1 MGAARNRDAYHSA
14 SKCIGL
20 VEEVAMSP
28 PGAKGQDADHLSQK
42 SPSTSHP
49 ETASTP
55 DKTSNEDH
63 GREWHRVPSR
73 ASRSAGQAPMDDIR
87 LSTTVSSRTMDTFW
101 FPQLSLGYDDTP
113 RKIRRGFHS
122 DKEMVFLAC
131 CRQYPKAVGWT
142 LLLFLTV
149 VMEAYD
155 KSLVSGFLAFP
166 AFQRKYGQP
175 ESTTGTSVGNG
186 PGAYQIP
193 APWQIALHNAAF
205 TCEIIGLLTHGYITY
220 NIGYR
225 KVMMGSLVWLCLS
238 VFPAFFASNITTL
251 LVSQALCGIPWG
263 VIQTLAATYAA
274 EVVPSGLR
282 PYVLS
287 NINMCW
293 VAGQLLGTGVLRA
306 LVHSDSQ
313 WSYRLPFALQWAW
326 AVPLLIGVYFA
337 PESPW
342 WFIRHERAADARRS
356 LGRLCNRSG
365 SHIDDSI
372 ALMEHINRIEKELNY
387 GGATYSDLFKGVNR
401 RRTEISCVVWMCQAL
416 SGSVLTAFAAYFFE
430 QAGFDPSNSFSL
442 STGMYG
448 MALIAGII
456 SWGLLFK
463 IGRRKLYMFGLAS
476 AVAFL
481 TAGGI
486 VSVVSAGSNGADW
499 ALGALI
505 ILMTFTYDLT
515 LGPVCYVVVAEIPS
529 TRLRVKT
536 VALARVA
543 YNIAMIVNTS
553 LVPNMLNPTAWNI
566 AGKSCFVYVG
576 TAFSCLVWCYFRL
589 PETKGLSYLE
599 LDILFEKKAPARK
612 FSQVQD
618 RLAKSAYLTASH
630 AERLTDA
637 WHGWLAY
644 S

>member
-1 MGAARNRDAYHSA
+1 MLQPGARN
-14 SKCIGL
+14 
-20 VEEVAMSP
+20 
-28 PGAKGQDADHLSQK
+28 QDADHLSQK
-42 SPSTSHP
+42 SPSAFRP
-49 ETASTP
+49 EAASTP
-55 DKTSNEDH
+55 DETSNEGHDH
-63 GREWHRVPSR
+63 EWRGVPAR
-73 ASRSAGQAPMDDIR
+73 ASPRAAQATTGDIR
-87 LSTTVSSRTMDTFW
+87 LCSTISSRTMDTFW

-122 DKEMVFLAC
+122 EKEMVFLAC

-155 KSLVSGFLAFP
+155 KSLISGFLAFP
-166 AFQRKYGQP
+166 AFQRRYGQP
-175 ESTTGTSVGNG
+175 ESTPGTSVGNG
-186 PGAYQIP
+186 SYQIP
-193 APWQIALHNAAF
+193 VPWQIGLHNAAF
-205 TCEIIGLLTHGYITY
+205 ACEIIGLLTHGYITY

-238 VFPAFFASNITTL
+238 VFPAVFCEKYHHSA
-251 LVSQALCGIPWG
+251 GIPWG

-293 VAGQLLGTGVLRA
+293 VTGQLLGTGVLRA
-306 LVHSDSQ
+306 LVYNNSE

-416 SGSVLTAFAAYFFE
+416 SGGVLTAVAAYFFE
-430 QAGFDPSNSFSL
+430 QAGFDPSDSFSL

-463 IGRRKLYMFGLAS
+463 IGRRKLYIFGLAS

-515 LGPVCYVVVAEIPS
+515 IGPVCYVVVAEIPS

-543 YNIAMIVNTS
+543 YNAAMIVNTA
-553 LVPNMLNPTAWNI
+553 LVPKMLNPTAWDI

-576 TAFSCLVWCYFRL
+576 TALCCLVWCYFRL

>member
-1 MGAARNRDAYHSA
+1 MGAA
-14 SKCIGL
+14 CIGL
-20 VEEVAMSP
+20 VKKDPMLQ
-28 PGAKGQDADHLSQK
+28 PGARNQDADHLSQK
-42 SPSTSHP
+42 SPSAFRP
-49 ETASTP
+49 EAASTP
-55 DKTSNEDH
+55 DETSNEGHDH
-63 GREWHRVPSR
+63 EWRGVPAR
-73 ASRSAGQAPMDDIR
+73 ASPRAAQATTGDIR
-87 LSTTVSSRTMDTFW
+87 LCSTISSRTMDTFW

-122 DKEMVFLAC
+122 EKEMVFLAC

-155 KSLVSGFLAFP
+155 KSLISGFLAFP
-166 AFQRKYGQP
+166 AFQRRYGQP
-175 ESTTGTSVGNG
+175 ESTPGTSVGNG
-186 PGAYQIP
+186 SYQIP
-193 APWQIALHNAAF
+193 VPWQIGLHNAAF
-205 TCEIIGLLTHGYITY
+205 ACEIIGLLTHGYITY

-238 VFPAFFASNITTL
+238 VFPAVFARNITTL
-251 LVSQALCGIPWG
+251 LVSQALC
-263 VIQTLAATYAA
+263 A

-293 VAGQLLGTGVLRA
+293 VTGQLLGTGVLRA
-306 LVHSDSQ
+306 LVYNNSE

-416 SGSVLTAFAAYFFE
+416 SGGVLTAVAAYFFE
-430 QAGFDPSNSFSL
+430 QAGFDPSDSFSL

-463 IGRRKLYMFGLAS
+463 IGRRKLYIFGLAS

-515 LGPVCYVVVAEIPS
+515 IGPVCYVVVAEIPS

-543 YNIAMIVNTS
+543 YNAAMIVNTA
-553 LVPNMLNPTAWNI
+553 LVPKMLNPTAWDI

-576 TAFSCLVWCYFRL
+576 TALCCLVWCYFRL